1 MVLPWEQAVG
11 SYWKNLKKVK
21 TMLLKARKKKTKD
34 TQQQKAQ

>member
-34 TQQQKAQ
+34 TQ